1 MLHLLQYPW
10 PTSLSDAPLD
20 VAHLETERVT
30 VVGEW
35 GGLGFAAPVEHSW
48 DAAAAEQGWGYAKY
62 LTEHETTAE
71 LVKRTMEI
79 LVPMARERVVA
90 AIWTQTTVTHQLPSA
105 LTILYDYQCPSTNF
119 LSATESGAEL
129 RICVLCQDVEEEING
144 LLTYD
149 REQKLNLELACE
161 ANRALVATAS
171 SVQMPTP
178 AKM

>member
-1 MLHLLQYPW
+1 
-10 PTSLSDAPLD
+10 
-20 VAHLETERVT
+20 
-30 VVGEW
+30 
-35 GGLGFAAPVEHSW
+35 
-48 DAAAAEQGWGYAKY
+48 
-62 LTEHETTAE
+62 
-71 LVKRTMEI
+71 MEI

-105 LTILYDYQCPSTNF
+105 LTILYDYQRPSINF
-119 LSATESGAEL
+119 LSAAESGAEL

-171 SVQMPTP
+171 SVQMPTS